1 MGEHEIEEMWRK
13 QHGMSK
19 GSKNQFRVTIVN
31 PAESNLTGR
40 IPNVVGHSLNDGFQL
55 ANNHITD
62 KVLRGLPTKEPL
74 VIEIEEEQGKKRTW
88 HITLEIKRGKWKGGR
103 V

>member
-1 MGEHEIEEMWRK
+1 
-13 QHGMSK
+13 
-19 GSKNQFRVTIVN
+19 
-31 PAESNLTGR
+31 
-40 IPNVVGHSLNDGFQL
+40 
-55 ANNHITD
+55 
-62 KVLRGLPTKEPL
+62 LPTKEPL